1 MLTLSQSLRYTNN
14 SCILTA
20 IYGTL
25 YMVLYWEIPA
35 MRVFPSKGL
44 IFIQNKVNCIV
55 NHILQF
61 FAQNEQNE
69 NTPKKLDKIKY
80 KNIINLLENKPKIRT
95 MINSIG
101 ICYSVVRL
109 PRNTELL
116 CQINNKQVFIEYCLS
131 RGTLYKTWFR
141 VYPRNQFK
149 KNYLYLMT
157 LHSKWMPNH
166 SKWAL

>member
-1 MLTLSQSLRYTNN
+1 MLT
-14 SCILTA
+14 
-20 IYGTL
+20 
-25 YMVLYWEIPA
+25 
-35 MRVFPSKGL
+35 
-44 IFIQNKVNCIV
+44 FIQNKVNCII

-61 FAQNEQNE
+61 FAQNN
-69 NTPKKLDKIKY
+69 NKPKKLDKIKY
-80 KNIINLLENKPKIRT
+80 KNIIDLLENKPKIRT
-95 MINSIG
+95 IINSIG

-109 PRNTELL
+109 PRNMEFI
-116 CQINNKQVFIEYCLS
+116 CQINNKLVFIEYCLS
-131 RGTLYKTWFR
+131 RRSMYQTWFR